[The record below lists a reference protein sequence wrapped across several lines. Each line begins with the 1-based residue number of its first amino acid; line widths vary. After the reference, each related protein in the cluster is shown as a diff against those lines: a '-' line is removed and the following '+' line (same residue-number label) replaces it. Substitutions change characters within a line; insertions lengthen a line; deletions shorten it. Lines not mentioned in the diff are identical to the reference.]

1 MSNNENLIGK
11 KILIIG
17 LSNPISITLG
27 DILTKLGC
35 QLHLADTS
43 DKILKESATFIKKQN
58 GITVEIHPTD
68 LSEQINIAVLALE
81 CEDVD
86 IIINTFN
93 TTTINNVHELEYE
106 QWRDHLGITLYTAM
120 NIAEEFLENI
130 DEQKNLVIVNVG
142 SKMKKNNDENI
153 GAVVLNG
160 ALVALSEALNNKVK
174 SREVRVISFIPETG
188 TSEIES
194 ATALVNFF

>member
-1 MSNNENLIGK
+1 MSNNLIGK

-81 CEDVD
+81 CEDVG
-86 IIINTFN
+86 
-93 TTTINNVHELEYE
+93 
-106 QWRDHLGITLYTAM
+106 GIQL
-120 NIAEEFLENI
+120 L
-130 DEQKNLVIVNVG
+130 LWV
-142 SKMKKNNDENI
+142 
-153 GAVVLNG
+153 
-160 ALVALSEALNNKVK
+160 
-174 SREVRVISFIPETG
+174 SRCYS
-188 TSEIES
+188 
-194 ATALVNFF
+194 N